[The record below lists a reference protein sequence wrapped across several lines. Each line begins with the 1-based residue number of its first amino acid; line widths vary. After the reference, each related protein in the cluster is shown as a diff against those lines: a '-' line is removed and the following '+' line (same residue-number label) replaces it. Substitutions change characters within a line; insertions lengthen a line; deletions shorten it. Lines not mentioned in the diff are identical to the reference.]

1 MTELQARQ
9 IATRLLNRASE
20 TGGRFA
26 IVCVGDSSCR
36 VLVMRDAELMIKTKR
51 ASWSNVVGV
60 YDKWALAD
68 DIVDDLR
75 SWQ

>member
-1 MTELQARQ
+1 
-9 IATRLLNRASE
+9 
-20 TGGRFA
+20 
-26 IVCVGDSSCR
+26 
-36 VLVMRDAELMIKTKR
+36 MRDAELMIKTKR